1 MNESIRLRFGKEL
14 IKQAAEKD
22 FLIFNADTKSCGIE
36 KFGEMYPE
44 RNFTFGIAEQNLM
57 AAAAGAAL
65 SGEKVFLAT
74 FAVFASMRACE
85 QVRTFICYPKLD
97 VTILA
102 SHGGL
107 QTGADGASH
116 IAVEDISILRSIPN
130 ITIVEPSDYIA
141 GELLVKKAIGFHG
154 PLYIRF
160 PKEATPCIHDKSY
173 NITIGKANIIKDGHD
188 VTLIASGWILSK
200 AIEAADILKSKGID
214 AAVIEMHTIKPLD
227 NEAVLNTAKRTGVIV
242 TIEDNTILGG
252 LGSAVMESLS
262 DTYPIPVIRIGILDQ
277 FGESGIPDLL
287 YKKNKMSVD
296 NIVDAAYRAIDLKE
310 NRLK

>member
-1 MNESIRLRFGKEL
+1 MFS
-14 IKQAAEKD
+14 
-22 FLIFNADTKSCGIE
+22 
-36 KFGEMYPE
+36 
-44 RNFTFGIAEQNLM
+44 
-57 AAAAGAAL
+57 
-65 SGEKVFLAT
+65 
-74 FAVFASMRACE
+74 
-85 QVRTFICYPKLD
+85 
-97 VTILA
+97 
-102 SHGGL
+102 
-107 QTGADGASH
+107 
-116 IAVEDISILRSIPN
+116 
-130 ITIVEPSDYIA
+130 
-141 GELLVKKAIGFHG
+141 
-154 PLYIRF
+154 
-160 PKEATPCIHDKSY
+160 
-173 NITIGKANIIKDGHD
+173 IKDGHD

-227 NEAVLNTAKRTGVIV
+227 NEAVLNTAKRTGAIV